1 MDYTNVISLQRKGKK
16 NPIEEWAKD
25 MKPLIKEEMQ
35 MTRCLGKDIVSLDIR
50 DVDTNFHLLI
60 FKE

>member
-1 MDYTNVISLQRKGKK
+1 MSFPYKEKEK

-25 MKPLIKEEMQ
+25 MKTLIKEEIQ
-35 MTRCLGKDIVSLDIR
+35 MTSCLGKDVVSLDIR